1 MHGTTRGYANRL
13 GALMRREEQ
22 QLTMMRLMWQ
32 SVGNVGSDGSVGGD
46 DIAGAIVRVWAVNK
60 NNCLLL
66 HFVVIFGCVSAC
78 VCARVCICVCGCVC
92 HKSVYTSIMRAR
104 GLKLTHA
111 E

>member
-1 MHGTTRGYANRL
+1 
-13 GALMRREEQ
+13 MRREEQ

-32 SVGNVGSDGSVGGD
+32 SVGRVGSVGGD

-78 VCARVCICVCGCVC
+78 VCARVCICVSVCVGVC
-92 HKSVYTSIMRAR
+92 AIKASILA
-104 GLKLTHA
+104 L
-111 E
+111 

>member
-32 SVGNVGSDGSVGGD
+32 SSVGSDGSVGGD

-78 VCARVCICVCGCVC
+78 VCARVCIRLSVCGCVP
-92 HKSVYTSIMRAR
+92 
-104 GLKLTHA
+104 
-111 E
+111 